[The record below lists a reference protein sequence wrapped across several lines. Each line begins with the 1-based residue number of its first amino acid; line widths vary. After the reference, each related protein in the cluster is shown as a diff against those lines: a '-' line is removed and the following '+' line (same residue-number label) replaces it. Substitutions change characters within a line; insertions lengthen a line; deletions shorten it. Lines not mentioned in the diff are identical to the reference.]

1 MTPPATT
8 ALLASGDRLTWDL
21 PAALEASEP
30 PEARGLTRDAVR
42 MMVARRADLSVE
54 HSTFTLL
61 PTFLEPGDVVV
72 VNTSGTIPAA
82 VDARAE
88 DGSEL
93 VVHFSTHLGG
103 AGWVVEPRR
112 IAGRSTE
119 RWPGPVP
126 WRVLSL
132 PGGASLVLEAPYGE
146 PDRLWRARLDLP
158 GDERALTWLAVH
170 GRPIRYG
177 YVERPWPIA
186 MYQNVYVTEPG
197 SAEMPSAGRPF
208 TPDVVTRLV
217 AKGVTVAPVV
227 LHTGVAS
234 LEADELPYPERVRV
248 PPATADHVNA
258 AHRAGRRVVAVGT
271 TAVRALESA
280 ADRRG
285 RARPVDGWTDLVV
298 TPARGVRVVDGLLTG
313 WHEPASS
320 HLLMLEAIA
329 GRPLLEESYR
339 AALAEGYRWHEFGDV
354 HLIL

>member
-1 MTPPATT
+1 MTPATSAPALGG
-8 ALLASGDRLTWDL
+8 ADRLTWDL
-21 PAALEASEP
+21 PGALEASEP

-42 MMVARRADLSVE
+42 MMVARRADGSIE

-61 PTFLEPGDVVV
+61 PSFLEPGDVVV

-88 DGSEL
+88 DGTKL
-93 VVHFSTHLGG
+93 VVHLSTHLDGSR
-103 AGWVVEPRR
+103 WVVEPRR
-112 IAGRSTE
+112 PAGRATE
-119 RWPGPVP
+119 RWRGPLPG
-126 WRVLSL
+126 RRMALA
-132 PGGASLVLEAPYGE
+132 GGASLTLGSPYDQAG
-146 PDRLWRARLDLP
+146 RLWSATLAVD
-158 GDERALTWLAVH
+158 GRALTWLAVH

-186 MYQNVYVTEPG
+186 MYQNVYATEPG

-217 AKGVTVAPVV
+217 AKGVTVSPVV

-248 PPATADHVNA
+248 PAATADHVNA
-258 AHRAGRRVVAVGT
+258 AHRSGRRVVAVGT
-271 TAVRALESA
+271 TAVRALETA
-280 ADRRG
+280 CG
-285 RARPVDGWTDLVV
+285 RDGVARPFDGWTDLVV
-298 TPARGVRVVDGLLTG
+298 APARGVRLVDGLLTG

-320 HLLMLEAIA
+320 HLLMLESIA
-329 GRPLLEESYR
+329 GLPLLEASYE
-339 AALAEGYRWHEFGDV
+339 AALAGAYRWHEFGDV